1 MKKILLSAMNGIIG
15 YEILNHLKKKYYV
28 IAIDSEPNGIAKQIA
43 NKFIVCPQGNSK
55 EFIKFIKKIST
66 KVDLMFFYV
75 DEELQNISYNLKSKH
90 ILNKIIMSNSDVIN
104 LCLNKKKFYNFLGK
118 NNILH
123 PKIKLSSPAFV
134 KPIFGRGS
142 KNCLLIKNKNLLRYY
157 MHTKDFITQEY
168 IQGKEYTVDCY
179 FNKVNELIFSLSRE
193 RIVKSNISISNR
205 VLMKTELNKIIK
217 KVSKVCKF
225 YGPINFQFIIDIK
238 TKKPY
243 LIEINPRLSGGIIFS
258 IYSGF
263 DPISMAI
270 DEYFDN
276 SYKIPLKIKYGLYT
290 RYLISKK
297 I

>member
-28 IAIDSEPNGIAKQIA
+28 IAIDSEQNGIAKKIA
-43 NKFIVCPQGNSK
+43 NKFIVSPEGNSK
-55 EFIKFIKKIST
+55 DFIKFIKKIST

-75 DEELQNISYNLKSKH
+75 DEELQNISNNLKSKH
-90 ILNKIIMSNSDVIN
+90 ILNKIIISNSNVID
-104 LCLNKKKFYNFLGK
+104 LCLNKKKLYSFLNK
-118 NNILH
+118 NNILY
-123 PKIKLSSPAFV
+123 PRIKLTSPAFV

-142 KNCLLIKNKNLLRYY
+142 KNCLLIKNKNLLKSYIN
-157 MHTKDFITQEY
+157 TKDFIIQEY
-168 IQGKEYTVDCY
+168 IEGKEFTVDCY
-179 FNKVNELIFSLSRE
+179 FNKENKLIFSLSRE

-205 VLMKTELNKIIK
+205 ILNKPELNKIIK
-217 KVSKVCKF
+217 KVSKICKL
-225 YGPINFQFIIDIK
+225 YGPINFQFIIDKK
-238 TKKPY
+238 TKKPF

-263 DPISMAI
+263 DPISMTI
-270 DEYFDN
+270 NEYFDN
-276 SYKIPLKIKYGLYT
+276 SYKIPSNIKYGLYT